1 MYALFMKRLFNRKT
15 AVLGM
20 MICFLL
26 LITALLAPLIANYD
40 PIKDNDYMNSSS
52 SPSPL
57 HFLGTDDYGR
67 DIFSRV
73 IYGARITVITALFSV
88 AIAATIGT
96 ALGVISGYFGKMADS
111 VIMRIMDAL
120 MSFPTIILAIG
131 VMALL
136 GPGLSNVILAVGI
149 TYIPRFSR
157 LVRGMV
163 LSLKESEYVQ
173 AIRVLGGSDIRIMFL
188 HILPNCMSPL
198 IVQSTIYFAYAILAE
213 ASLSFIGL
221 GAPPPQPSWGNMLY
235 DSRTHM
241 GDAPWMSIFPG
252 LAIAF
257 TILGINLLGDGL
269 RDVLDPKQKGR

>member
-1 MYALFMKRLFNRKT
+1 MYALFMKRLFNRRT
-15 AVLGM
+15 AVLGLI
-20 MICFLL
+20 ICLL
-26 LITALLAPLIANYD
+26 LLLAALLAPVIAPFD
-40 PIKDNDYMNSSS
+40 PIKDNDYMNASSQ
-52 SPSPL
+52 PSGL

-73 IYGARITVITALFSV
+73 VYGARITVITALFSV

-96 ALGVISGYFGKMADS
+96 VLGVISGYFGKTVDS
-111 VIMRIMDAL
+111 VIMRTMDAL

-149 TYIPRFSR
+149 TYIPRFAR

-173 AIRVLGGSDIRIMFL
+173 AIRVLGGSDTRIMFS
-188 HILPNCMSPL
+188 HILPNCISVL
-198 IVQSTIYFAYAILAE
+198 IVQSTVYFAYAILAE
-213 ASLSFIGL
+213 TSLSFIGL
-221 GAPPPQPSWGNMLY
+221 GAPPPEPSWGNMLY

-241 GDAPWMSIFPG
+241 TDAPWMSIFPG
-252 LAIAF
+252 LAIAV

>member
-1 MYALFMKRLFNRKT
+1 MYVFFIKRLFRRKT

-20 MICFLL
+20 AVCLIL
-26 LITALLAPLIANYD
+26 LIAAIFAPFIAHFD
-40 PIKDNDYMNSSS
+40 PIKDNDYINASAPPSS
-52 SPSPL
+52 L

-73 IYGARITVITALFSV
+73 MNGARITVITALFSV

-96 ALGVISGYFGKMADS
+96 ALGVISGYFGSVVDS
-111 VIMRIMDAL
+111 VIMRITDAL

-149 TYIPRFSR
+149 TYIPRFAR
-157 LVRGMV
+157 LIRGMV

-173 AIRVLGGSDIRIMFL
+173 AVRVLGGSDFRIMFL
-188 HILPNCMSPL
+188 HILPNCISTL
-198 IVQSTIYFAYAILAE
+198 IVQATIYFAYAILAE

-235 DSRTHM
+235 DSRTHLT
-241 GDAPWMSIFPG
+241 DAPWMSIFPG

-257 TILGINLLGDGL
+257 TILGINLLGDSL

>member
-1 MYALFMKRLFNRKT
+1 
-15 AVLGM
+15 
-20 MICFLL
+20 
-26 LITALLAPLIANYD
+26 
-40 PIKDNDYMNSSS
+40 MNSSS